1 MNTGGFI
8 CYTSYNKYYLLV
20 RSMNTFIIP
29 LLYNAIKIYNSDQR
43 RMYITIFAVDY
54 NHFSSRNIS
63 TKHYGFK

>member
-20 RSMNTFIIP
+20 RGVNTFIIP
-29 LLYNAIKIYNSDQR
+29 LLSNAIKIYNSDQR

-54 NHFSSRNIS
+54 NHFASRNIS
-63 TKHYGFK
+63 TQHYDFK